1 MREEKN
7 KKNIFWWVV
16 LSGRYSLG
24 RRCPIGHP
32 FKLEMEDFKNFHI
45 PWWDSYCYIQ
55 SYLVILLP
63 LWGQLGECLYPS
75 THYEYKTSLYKWI
88 WMQVLN
94 RKIAFLFH
102 KNWALFRRKSHMTA
116 KLYLVYILGI
126 QANWENWKKYPK
138 QPRIHRKYF

>member
-1 MREEKN
+1 MILQRNIMKKYTNKVRHTLRLGGSWNLVTLNSRVEKGGWRGGGERGE
-7 KKNIFWWVV
+7 KQKNIFRGVV
-16 LSGRYSLG
+16 LLGRYSLG

-88 WMQVLN
+88 WIQVLN

-102 KNWALFRRKSHMTA
+102 
-116 KLYLVYILGI
+116 
-126 QANWENWKKYPK
+126 
-138 QPRIHRKYF
+138 